1 MGKATYR
8 RPPALKAPKVG
19 TKFTAS
25 AGQSNVCTAQR
36 TAKSG
41 ANGALPPAAR
51 RHK

>member
-1 MGKATYR
+1 MKATYR
-8 RPPALKAPKVG
+8 RPPAIKAPKVG

-25 AGQSNVCTAQR
+25 AGQSSACTVKR

-41 ANGALPPAAR
+41 ANGALPSSPL